1 MRLQINDFLKSYSI
15 QSFLQGKKSPG
26 SGLFQIIEDH
36 LQRDPKPSIQETTEL
51 YEFLHGTKF
60 EPEEMVKTLKLVL
73 AAKQHFD
80 LDVMFFSKGLLYSSI
95 KHHDLRERIKFM
107 YAFDKLN
114 LLNLFVPKFLD
125 SMQSAKV
132 KEYRALPFDYSLMNF
147 HTISKTIDNR

>member
-1 MRLQINDFLKSYSI
+1 MPGFLE
-15 QSFLQGKKSPG
+15 GKKTAGTS
-26 SGLFQIIEDH
+26 LFSIIEEH
-36 LQRDPKPSIQETTEL
+36 LQRNPKPSLHETSEL
-51 YEFLHGTKF
+51 YEFLHGTRF

-95 KHHDLRERIKFM
+95 KNHDTREKIEFM

-125 SMQSAKV
+125 SLQTAKV
-132 KEYRALPFDYSLMNF
+132 KEYRALSFDLSLMNF
-147 HTISKTIDNR
+147 HTISKTIDSRQPGYSTEFT